1 MAGFE
6 NKKRADIEIE
16 TEREYATL
24 ELGKQLGVMSFRFTV
39 AKRKGAL
46 RVSYSTWLMKKVI
59 AELFGKI

>member
-16 TEREYATL
+16 TERGYATL

-39 AKRKGAL
+39 AKRKGTL
-46 RVSYSTWLMKKVI
+46 RVSYSTWVMKKVI
-59 AELFGKI
+59 AELFGKK